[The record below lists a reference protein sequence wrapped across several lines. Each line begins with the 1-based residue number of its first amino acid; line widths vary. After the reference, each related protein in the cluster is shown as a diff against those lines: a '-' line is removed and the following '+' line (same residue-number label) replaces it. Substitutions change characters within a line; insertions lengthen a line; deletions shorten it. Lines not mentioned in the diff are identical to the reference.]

1 MCHTNQPNNQ
11 SILTIEEYIVHIE
24 RELLSYALLNT
35 YFQCNLQSAVDL
47 IDLWHAHMSFS
58 KRQMNIV
65 HYINSFR
72 AKIEWKIFEN
82 KYIRNPQNREKK
94 KKMKI
99 ALCLCARKC
108 RKEAECRHKIYLHV
122 KLCKHLRSFFFL
134 HFHFCVDKSLAMGEC
149 GDVDCDHARRRDR
162 CLVYTLLFFFFSMS
176 HIV

>member
-94 KKMKI
+94 EKNENRIMFMCKKMQKRGRMSTQD
-99 ALCLCARKC
+99 LFARK
-108 RKEAECRHKIYLHV
+108 I
-122 KLCKHLRSFFFL
+122 
-134 HFHFCVDKSLAMGEC
+134 M
-149 GDVDCDHARRRDR
+149 
-162 CLVYTLLFFFFSMS
+162 
-176 HIV
+176 